1 MTQPI
6 RPAKPS
12 RLIRKLRKL
21 GNEPKQFFIDSS
33 GFQIAHRSWQQSLKL
48 GSFLWV
54 LACFAAYHFG
64 GEVGQAL
71 FSSSIGDAGLRGLAG
86 CAVVFVGVLVVMA
99 IGRLAASGMI
109 KALGMGVS
117 DRLLG
122 LVFGVARGVLIAMVL
137 VAVGG
142 MTSAPKQPWWSNAML
157 AQPMEIAVMAVLPWL
172 PPDVAKRIRF
182 K

>member
-1 MTQPI
+1 VTFFDYVVI
-6 RPAKPS
+6 GIVVASLVLGLWRGVVGE
-12 RLIRKLRKL
+12 LIAL
-21 GNEPKQFFIDSS
+21 
-33 GFQIAHRSWQQSLKL
+33 AA
-48 GSFLWV
+48 WV